1 MLQRPVPAL
10 QFTVVAEKSAPGG
23 KGQPVKTALAT
34 TVLDLSTLVS
44 AEEHPVVSL
53 LLPVKHASASSAAT
67 TLVSQRSDIA
77 GWLLVGLRFL
87 PSSPALEIKSDLEA
101 LQAAMLAQWAALAA
115 FPTQYCLG
123 VGSNPDA
130 DTGATLRALQ
140 GNPAKLC
147 TNNVHIALASLQ
159 FASQRFVADTFSG
172 CEVGAVTC
180 VIRAGGDPTCSAQ
193 IMGHIQGDRVA
204 WYRADGVVKV
214 LRESSVSMVLSVQLF
229 KGEYDAALGDC
240 EDAIAEAIIPVSR
253 EQLDKGLPFN
263 FLLPL
268 RDKRGERAAS
278 LTMSVQL
285 TTLGGDTEA
294 ALADTAGSALLT
306 SATGQVPS
314 AASPSVPLRVEFC
327 EGNIADSEQDERVEP
342 FFECSLLLPEQE
354 ELLANASYATKAR
367 TGFLRMTD
375 KLESW
380 RLDCLVHVPPA
391 SVASM
396 SLASSTMLTASRTRP
411 GFDAAQL
418 STGACIL
425 GVVCR
430 DASKQ
435 GCPEIGWAR
444 IALPRQLILHGKAVE
459 QWITLSPPNS
469 ASGNTQRVH
478 SSGATGGKHSRMRIK
493 VSVDHN
499 NYDAAYAPFG
509 VGAVL
514 LRAVGVHDF
523 RAGMNDSLV
532 QARLSAYSWPRGVPV
547 DPSELREEQ
556 LFAQLSAHPAA
567 YINEMAIFN
576 QDSLVAALPVP
587 GGFGDVRLDV
597 KTFTTN
603 TAYST
608 SFPIMAT
615 TTKCAAGAELPAIPV
630 LSLNLS
636 RERSPELSKTDP
648 NRPQRARLEPQLQV
662 AAAYVPYVT
671 GKLVLH
677 CTGIELLATSS
688 NSVPRAAVLR
698 SGDSPLA
705 LRYLLGNN
713 SSKFMFSRPFAAGSG
728 PSSAGA
734 ARSLG
739 GPPTLAESPNITFL
753 EVDTFEV
760 ISTSIRRGEHM
771 SMMPLFVS
779 LLEQWD
785 LLDPVVER
793 RGQQSCVG
801 VGYVP
806 TAVCY
811 YQAMRAAASAP
822 MEARADS
829 SSVVGS
835 PAASPWLASIVDIF
849 DPSTKLKVAVLH
861 LNIQFVMTGVPEHVL
876 RLLGSTVCRFLS
888 DPSAKARVEL
898 GLKQSFVLADADRS
912 GAVSSE
918 ELLQVISQAGSGGGK
933 GSLQRQKASRTGTGT
948 VGMEN
953 SVGLLLQ
960 LANLPEDD
968 LDGVNPDTAR
978 DVVRRIFA
986 QLDVD
991 GDGLVSW
998 WEWKS
1003 VLTAS
1008 ILGHNPTST
1017 QIFHLDALVVGLLAA
1032 CDAIKSLSLSSKLQ
1046 SLGDQY
1052 AGVGSVELNAV
1063 LPYIRLRVAGYDA
1076 TSMEAIA
1083 VQDDDTVSVGSAPSK
1098 TVSRLHSMVKSLR
1111 LTNSA
1116 LAKRFERALATAQ
1129 NLAINLD
1136 QDTQLVT
1143 QSGATGAADNR
1154 HGAKLSEI
1162 EALEQRVQDTAHQSE
1177 QNLSSFLTAKE
1188 RADRLTAQLNELK
1201 TLAAVAQAGRAQPEA
1216 YSFNAHLE
1224 KEIQASEE
1232 KVKAAQKLRK
1242 QRTSEIFS
1250 LFRLKALVS
1259 KLIMP
1264 KVQQRRRDKAAAELA
1279 RLLANQAVRRNYL
1292 NEKDK
1297 RKKAAMLLQGAG
1309 RGLLAR
1315 KKVKEMHDVAT
1326 KTQSLFRARLAKR
1339 TLHGL
1344 REERAEQERVERER
1358 QLELRRNIAACRI
1371 ARNMRVF
1378 TQRLKEEKNSA
1389 AVRLQT
1395 ALRGRLNFKA
1405 AKKVANERRAER
1417 DQRSEEERRLVAEL
1431 AAAQEAERRRQEED
1445 SKRQTA
1451 ALKLTRAL
1459 SVKYVALLFSC
1470 YRIVFSPD

>member
-1 MLQRPVPAL
+1 M

-34 TVLDLSTLVS
+34 AVLDLSTLVS

-53 LLPVKHASASSAAT
+53 LLPVKHANASSAAT
-67 TLVSQRSDIA
+67 TLVSQRGDIA

-123 VGSNPDA
+123 VSSNPDA

-204 WYRADGVVKV
+204 WYRADAVVKV

-285 TTLGGDTEA
+285 TTLGGDAEA

-314 AASPSVPLRVEFC
+314 VASSYVPLRVEFC

-354 ELLANASYATKAR
+354 ELPANASYTTKAR

-380 RLDCLVHVPPA
+380 GLDCLVHVPPA

-396 SLASSTMLTASRTRP
+396 LLASSTLLTASRTRP
-411 GFDAAQL
+411 GFDSAQL

-444 IALPRQLILHGKAVE
+444 IALPRQLILQGKAVE
-459 QWITLSPPNS
+459 QWVTLSPPNT
-469 ASGNTQRVH
+469 ASGTTQRVH
-478 SSGATGGKHSRMRIK
+478 SGGATGGKHSRMRIK

-523 RAGMNDSLV
+523 RSGMNDSLV

-587 GGFGDVRLDV
+587 GGFGDVRLNV

-608 SFPIMAT
+608 SFPIMAA

-662 AAAYVPYVT
+662 GAAYVPYVT

-688 NSVPRAAVLR
+688 ESVPRAAVLR

-876 RLLGSTVCRFLS
+876 RLLGSTVCRSLS

-918 ELLQVISQAGSGGGK
+918 ELLQVISQAGSGGSK
-933 GSLQRQKASRTGTGT
+933 GFSQLRTKASRTGTPVITNWMFRCSTATFSLVLGSNMST
-948 VGMEN
+948 IDASQGEAA
-953 SVGLLLQ
+953 GDPTTLLL
-960 LANLPEDD
+960 
-968 LDGVNPDTAR
+968 
-978 DVVRRIFA
+978 
-986 QLDVD
+986 
-991 GDGLVSW
+991 
-998 WEWKS
+998 
-1003 VLTAS
+1003 
-1008 ILGHNPTST
+1008 
-1017 QIFHLDALVVGLLAA
+1017 
-1032 CDAIKSLSLSSKLQ
+1032 
-1046 SLGDQY
+1046 
-1052 AGVGSVELNAV
+1052 
-1063 LPYIRLRVAGYDA
+1063 
-1076 TSMEAIA
+1076 
-1083 VQDDDTVSVGSAPSK
+1083 
-1098 TVSRLHSMVKSLR
+1098 
-1111 LTNSA
+1111 SA
-1116 LAKRFERALATAQ
+1116 LAS
-1129 NLAINLD
+1129 I
-1136 QDTQLVT
+1136 
-1143 QSGATGAADNR
+1143 GA
-1154 HGAKLSEI
+1154 E
-1162 EALEQRVQDTAHQSE
+1162 
-1177 QNLSSFLTAKE
+1177 
-1188 RADRLTAQLNELK
+1188 
-1201 TLAAVAQAGRAQPEA
+1201 
-1216 YSFNAHLE
+1216 
-1224 KEIQASEE
+1224 
-1232 KVKAAQKLRK
+1232 
-1242 QRTSEIFS
+1242 
-1250 LFRLKALVS
+1250 
-1259 KLIMP
+1259 
-1264 KVQQRRRDKAAAELA
+1264 AAAL
-1279 RLLANQAVRRNYL
+1279 
-1292 NEKDK
+1292 
-1297 RKKAAMLLQGAG
+1297 
-1309 RGLLAR
+1309 
-1315 KKVKEMHDVAT
+1315 
-1326 KTQSLFRARLAKR
+1326 
-1339 TLHGL
+1339 
-1344 REERAEQERVERER
+1344 
-1358 QLELRRNIAACRI
+1358 IAW
-1371 ARNMRVF
+1371 
-1378 TQRLKEEKNSA
+1378 
-1389 AVRLQT
+1389 
-1395 ALRGRLNFKA
+1395 
-1405 AKKVANERRAER
+1405 
-1417 DQRSEEERRLVAEL
+1417 
-1431 AAAQEAERRRQEED
+1431 
-1445 SKRQTA
+1445 
-1451 ALKLTRAL
+1451 
-1459 SVKYVALLFSC
+1459 
-1470 YRIVFSPD
+1470 